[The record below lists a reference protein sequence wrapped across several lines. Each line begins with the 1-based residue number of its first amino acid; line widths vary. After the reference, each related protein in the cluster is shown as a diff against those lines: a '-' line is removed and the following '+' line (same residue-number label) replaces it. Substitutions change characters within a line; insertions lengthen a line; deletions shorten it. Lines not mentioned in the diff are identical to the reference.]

1 MIRKISIILLTL
13 VVIFTLYIV
22 YIVKNPASP
31 LETVE
36 NDDSTISITYSRPF
50 KKDRLIFGEESD
62 NALVPFEKY
71 WRTGAN
77 KHTFIK
83 NSRDIEINGKLLSSG
98 EYSIFS
104 IPGKNEW
111 EVFFNT
117 NINYFGVNRP
127 DSSDDIVSIK
137 VPVINLLNEVEQ
149 LTIDFEKDSILSYIS
164 IKWDLSKVIIPFR

>member
-1 MIRKISIILLTL
+1 MIRKISIILLSL
-13 VVIFTLYIV
+13 VVISTLYIV
-22 YIVKNPASP
+22 YIIYNPVSP
-31 LETVE
+31 LETVQ

-50 KKDRLIFGEESD
+50 KKDRLIFGKKSD
-62 NALVPFEKY
+62 TALVPYGEY

-83 NSRDIEINGKLLSSG
+83 NSRDIEINGKLLSYG

-104 IPGKNEW
+104 IPGENEW

-117 NINYFGVNRP
+117 NINYFGANRP
-127 DSSDDIVSIK
+127 DSSDDIVSVK

-149 LTIDFEKDSILSYIS
+149 LTIDFERDSIFNYIS
-164 IKWDLSKVIIPFR
+164 IKWDLSKIIIPFR

>member
-1 MIRKISIILLTL
+1 MIRKITLLLLSIII
-13 VVIFTLYIV
+13 VSSIYVIYI
-22 YIVKNPASP
+22 IKNPISP
-31 LETVE
+31 LETVL

-62 NALVPFEKY
+62 TALVPFAKY

-83 NSRDIEINGKLLSSG
+83 NNGDIEINGKLLSSG

-104 IPGKNEW
+104 IPGENEW

-117 NINYFGVNRP
+117 NINYFGANRP
-127 DSSDDIVSIK
+127 DISDDVISIK

-149 LTIDFEKDSILSYIS
+149 LTIDFEKDSIFNYIS